1 MKPVFVSRSFI
12 VDSSKTTKKG
22 HTFTSNTFILRFED
36 GSEKFINQ
44 KSWVDTRLLTT
55 YQLEATISNP
65 IVEYLGKDTCP
76 LYYQEW

>member
-12 VDSSKTTKKG
+12 VEPSKKSKKG

-44 KSWVDTRLLTT
+44 KGWVDTSLLRTFE
-55 YQLEATISNP
+55 LEATIENP
-65 IVEYLGKDTCP
+65 LIEYLGKDSCR